1 MRGYLPDGLFICIPI
16 KASIC
21 PPVSETTLTW
31 TGGPLEVEP
40 TTVEPPDL
48 LSGPPGVSPRP
59 ESGLS
64 PQHEPHTTL
73 DPKPKVHGFHPPE
86 CC

>member
-48 LSGPPGVSPRP
+48 LSGPPGVSDLTACWNHLRV
-59 ESGLS
+59 LS
-64 PQHEPHTTL
+64 QWVRGDAWAL
-73 DPKPKVHGFHPPE
+73 DLP
-86 CC
+86 